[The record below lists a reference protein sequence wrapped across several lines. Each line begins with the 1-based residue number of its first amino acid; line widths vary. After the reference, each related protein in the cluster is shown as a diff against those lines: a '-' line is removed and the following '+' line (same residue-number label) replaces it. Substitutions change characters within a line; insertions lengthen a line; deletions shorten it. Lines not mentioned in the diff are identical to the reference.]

1 MLMDKYFEGMK
12 GVLDKIEKTQR
23 ENIIKASEMVVES
36 LTHGG
41 MWHINDT
48 GHMLM
53 FEGVGRT
60 GGMMALR
67 PIRINC
73 TIENPTRYRDMAGKQ
88 TFTYDK
94 IDGFSEF
101 VLGQCNLMKGDVLII
116 GSVSGYNKL
125 PIDMA
130 IKAREMGVKTI
141 AMTSVEYSRGLK
153 SAHPSGLRLFE
164 AVDIALDNC
173 SKFGDT
179 LVEVP
184 QLNQEICPSS
194 GIGSSYLMW
203 ALQSTVVEKLIEK
216 GLNPSV
222 YISRHMPNAGKINC
236 NAKANYQKLGY

>member
-1 MLMDKYFEGMK
+1 MLMDKYFEAMK
-12 GVLDKIEKTQR
+12 NVLAEIENTQR
-23 ENIIKASEMVVES
+23 ENIIKASNIVVES
-36 LTHGG
+36 LTNGG

-67 PIRINC
+67 PIIINC
-73 TIENPTRYRDMAGKQ
+73 TIENPTRYRERLNGQ

-94 IDGFSEF
+94 IEGFSDF
-101 VLGQCNLMKGDVLII
+101 VLGQCNLRSGDVLII

-130 IKAREMGVKTI
+130 LKAREMGIKTI
-141 AMTSVEYSRGLK
+141 AITSVQYSEGLK
-153 SAHPSGLRLFE
+153 SAHPSKLRLFE
-164 AVDIALDNC
+164 AVDVVLDNC

-179 LVEVP
+179 LVNVP
-184 QLNQEICPSS
+184 EINQEICPSS

-203 ALQSTVVEKLIEK
+203 ALQSTIIEKLIEK

-222 YISRHMPNAGKINC
+222 YISRHMPNSDEINGT
-236 NAKANYQKLGY
+236 AKANYQKLGY

>member
-1 MLMDKYFEGMK
+1 MLMDKYFEAMK
-12 GVLDKIEKTQR
+12 NVLAEIENTQR
-23 ENIIKASEMVVES
+23 ENIIKASDIVVES
-36 LTHGG
+36 LTNGG

-67 PIRINC
+67 PIKINC
-73 TIENPTRYRDMAGKQ
+73 TIENPTRYRERLGQ

-94 IDGFSEF
+94 IDGFSDF
-101 VLGQCNLMKGDVLII
+101 VLGQCNLMCGDVLII

-130 IKAREMGVKTI
+130 LKAKQMGVKTI
-141 AMTSVEYSRGLK
+141 AITSVKYSEGLK
-153 SAHPSGLRLFE
+153 SAHPSNLRLFE
-164 AVDIALDNC
+164 AVDVALDNC

-179 LVEVP
+179 LVKVP
-184 QLNQEICPSS
+184 EINQEICPSS

-203 ALQSTVVEKLIEK
+203 ALQSTVIEKLIEK

-222 YISRHMPNAGKINC
+222 YISRHMPNSDEINGT
-236 NAKANYQKLGY
+236 AKANYQKLGY